1 MLQMSIFSEERP
13 IKVCVFTGH
22 RDLQSDFSKKKLKE
36 AVKEVID
43 MGADTFLCGGAKGA
57 DIICGELILAEKQ
70 TTNPQLTLICAI
82 PFREHAERWSFD
94 WKLRYHELLKGAD
107 KIVQVC
113 DTYQRGCFHIRN
125 RYLVDNCDLLIAI
138 YNGEDKGGTAYTV
151 NYAKQQGKEIVIL
164 NPNTLKREVI
174 PARTSEQ

>member
-1 MLQMSIFSEERP
+1 MR
-13 IKVCVFTGH
+13 VAFTGH
-22 RDLQSDFSKKKLKE
+22 RPEQVNIQQDELSQAGQALQDLIWQEIWTQEK
-36 AVKEVID
+36 A
-43 MGADTFLCGGAKGA
+43 GADTFLCGGAKGA

-125 RYLVDNCDLLIAI
+125 RYLVDNCDLLIAM
-138 YNGEDKGGTAYTV
+138 V
-151 NYAKQQGKEIVIL
+151 
-164 NPNTLKREVI
+164 KRKKA
-174 PARTSEQ
+174 PAFDH

>member
-1 MLQMSIFSEERP
+1 M
-13 IKVCVFTGH
+13 
-22 RDLQSDFSKKKLKE
+22 
-36 AVKEVID
+36 
-43 MGADTFLCGGAKGA
+43 CGGAKGA

-70 TTNPQLTLICAI
+70 TANPQLTLICAI

-107 KIVQVC
+107 KIVPVC